1 MASAWPLIGREVEL
15 ERIGAALAA
24 GASGV
29 VISGEPGVG
38 KTRLAREA
46 LARTEAG
53 DATYTVWAR
62 ATRSSAAVP
71 LGAFGTLA
79 PAAAG
84 RAPQAGFI
92 QELVGGLR
100 EQAAGREIVLG
111 VDDAQLLD
119 AASATLLLHAAEH
132 SVASVIATVR
142 AGDPCPDAV
151 TALWKDA
158 GSVRVELGALEEE
171 VLARLVEAALGGA
184 VQRDVQRWLARSSRG
199 NVLYAQQL
207 LAGALDVVDAGCDPD
222 AAIGFPFASSASQV
236 PQVSLRF
243 WPCVC
248 PAAESPELSVTW

>member
-1 MASAWPLIGREVEL
+1 MEDASRGMASAWPLIGREVEL

-92 QELVGGLR
+92 QELVGGVR

-158 GSVRVELGALEEE
+158 
-171 VLARLVEAALGGA
+171 
-184 VQRDVQRWLARSSRG
+184 
-199 NVLYAQQL
+199 
-207 LAGALDVVDAGCDPD
+207 
-222 AAIGFPFASSASQV
+222 
-236 PQVSLRF
+236 
-243 WPCVC
+243 
-248 PAAESPELSVTW
+248 